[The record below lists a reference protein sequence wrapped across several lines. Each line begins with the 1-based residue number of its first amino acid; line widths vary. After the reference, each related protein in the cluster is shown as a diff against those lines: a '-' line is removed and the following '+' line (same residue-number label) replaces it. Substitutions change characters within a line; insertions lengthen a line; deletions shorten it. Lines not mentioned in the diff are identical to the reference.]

1 MPKIDS
7 RAVVR
12 EGAELGEDVVVEPFA
27 IVGPDVKIGRGTHV
41 GSCALVTGNTVL
53 GEDCRIAHNAV
64 LGTDAQDLKYA
75 GETTF
80 LKVGDR
86 VTVREFATV
95 NRATGE
101 GEATV
106 IGDGAY
112 IMAYAHVAHNCVV
125 GHEVILGNAVNI
137 AGHVAIDD
145 YATVCGM
152 TAVHQFVR
160 VGRYSF
166 TGGASRLT
174 KDVPPYVKVGG
185 VPTRPIEINVVGLQR
200 RGFAEPTLNALRQ
213 CYRLLYLSDLN
224 TTQALARIREELDES
239 GEVGELIEFIE
250 VSQRGI
256 IK

>member
-1 MPKIDS
+1 MRDIDP
-7 RAVVR
+7 RAVIH
-12 EGAELGEDVVVEPFA
+12 EGAHLDDDVVVEPFA
-27 IVGPDVKIGRGTHV
+27 VIGPEVRIGRGTQV
-41 GSCALVTGNTVL
+41 GSCVLVTGDTVL
-53 GEDCRIAHNAV
+53 GEDCRIFHNAV
-64 LGTDAQDLKYA
+64 LGTDPQDLKFA
-75 GETTF
+75 GERTC
-80 LKVGDR
+80 LRIGDR
-86 VTVREFATV
+86 ATVREFATV

-101 GEATV
+101 GESTV
-106 IGDGAY
+106 IGDDAF

-125 GHEVILGNAVNI
+125 GREVIIGNAVNI
-137 AGHVAIDD
+137 AGHVLIDD

-160 VGRYSF
+160 IGRYSF

-200 RGFAEPTLNALRQ
+200 RGFSEDTLNDLRQ

-224 TTQALARIREELDES
+224 TTQALSRIREELEES
-239 GEVGELIEFIE
+239 PEIVELLDFIE